1 MEGNKMESMEGKD
14 MKAVTEG
21 KKKKIFPNC
30 ALRVSLMD
38 LISSKF

>member
-21 KKKKIFPNC
+21 KKKIFPNC